1 MLFSE
6 IIIAAWLHDVG
17 KFAEVAGITEL
28 GNDSEKSKA
37 KHTAYTKFFLK
48 KYKNV
53 LPEGLSFENISETA
67 CGYYESVNFD
77 AQIVF
82 AADCL
87 ASGCNKSN
95 AKEFDGGN
103 KQLIHL
109 LSVLQTKKENA
120 VQTAFCQIAPLEKE
134 NIIPTKENKNIADDY
149 KKLWKCFEDD
159 FQKLA
164 GLDEEQF
171 LLALS
176 SLFERYLWSV
186 PSGDANSPSLYQH
199 AKMSAAIAG
208 SLYRFHEAASSEN
221 EDALW
226 DMETKKFHFING
238 DVSGIQKYIFDLKTT
253 KDNAKLLR
261 AKSFQLWALSEVI
274 SQYICRQFDVSPA
287 NIITSAGGKF
297 LVLVPE
303 TENIETHIVQLQLDI
318 EKYFLSEFAGHLAVI
333 ISDGVTA
340 SAKDLQK
347 ENAQKL
353 FNSIGF
359 DADKCKQKK
368 MQKALQK
375 EGQVLKENYS
385 MLQQNG
391 ECPRCGIFPLTRK
404 FADGDE
410 NAMCENCST
419 LVDIGGKL
427 VREPALVNLNIA
439 DKELLPFDEMV
450 RVKYSEK
457 GFGYTVNEFSAGK
470 PVMYLPYAAPWNE
483 KSSHLKTFEEIAAC
497 ATGTKKL
504 AMFKADIDN
513 LGFIFSSSLGDK
525 FSFTNYTDLSH
536 FLHYFF
542 SAYYAYFVENGNGG
556 NYRDK
561 IYTVFS
567 GGDDLCVLGAWN
579 DVLNFAFDFHKE
591 LERFTNNNPSVTISG
606 GITLVNPNVPVR
618 NIASE
623 AEEHLEMSKQRKVSE
638 KIVKNAV
645 TVFSTTVSWEDYG
658 KCLEDGKWLK
668 DEMEAAN
675 LSTGVVYRMI
685 DFADRGNKIKE
696 GNVSELLKM
705 RNGIW
710 KSNLRYMAARNIK
723 DKNTRE
729 RFLKLGENED
739 AIYKSRIAVSYA
751 LYAKREN

>member
-1 MLFSE
+1 MKMLFNE
-6 IIIAAWLHDVG
+6 MIVAAWLHDVG

-37 KHTAYTKFFLK
+37 KHTAYTKNFLE
-48 KYKNV
+48 KYKTV
-53 LPEGLSFENISETA
+53 LPEKLSFENISEIA

-120 VQTAFCQIAPLEKE
+120 VQTAFCQIAPLEDE
-134 NIIPTKENKNIADDY
+134 NIIPTKENRNIADDY
-149 KKLWKCFEDD
+149 KKLWKCFEAD

-176 SLFERYLWSV
+176 SLFERYLWCV
-186 PSGDANSPSLYQH
+186 PSGDENAPSLYEH

-208 SLYRFHEAASSEN
+208 ALYRFHEKTSSEN

-261 AKSFQLWALSEVI
+261 AKSFQLWALSEAI

-297 LVLVPE
+297 LVLVPG

-333 ISDGVTA
+333 ISDGVAA
-340 SAKDLQK
+340 SANDLQK

-375 EGQVLKENYS
+375 EGQVLEENYN

-391 ECPRCGIFPLTRK
+391 ECPRCGIFPLARK

-410 NAMCENCST
+410 KAMCENCST

-427 VREPALVNLNIA
+427 VREPAIVKLNVT
-439 DKELLPFDEMV
+439 DKDLHPFGEV
-450 RVKYSEK
+450 VKVQDKDK
-457 GFGYTVNEFSAGK
+457 GFGYTVNEFVAGK
-470 PVMYLPYAAPWNE
+470 PVMYLPYVAPWDE
-483 KSSHLKTFEEIAAC
+483 KEHQIKTFEDISKGANGA
-497 ATGTKKL
+497 KKL

-525 FSFTNYTDLSH
+525 FSFTNYADLSH

-542 SAYYAYFVENGNGG
+542 SAYYAYFVEQK
-556 NYRDK
+556 YKDK

-579 DVLNFAFDFHKE
+579 DVLDFARDFQKE
-591 LERFTNNNPSVTISG
+591 LCRFTHDNPSVTISG

-618 NIASE
+618 NIARE
-623 AEEHLEMSKQRKVSE
+623 AEEQLEMSKGRKVSE
-638 KIVKNAV
+638 KTVKNAV

-668 DEMEAAN
+668 DEMEDEK

-685 DFADRGNKIKE
+685 DFADRAKKIKE

-705 RNGIW
+705 RSGIW
-710 KSNLRYMAARNIK
+710 KSNLRYIAARNIK
-723 DKNTRE
+723 DVTIRE
-729 RFLKLGENED
+729 KFLELGANDE
-739 AIYKSRIAVSYA
+739 AIVKSCIAVSYA
-751 LYAKREN
+751 LYANRTN